1 MRLAILFM
9 LAVVISLGQ
18 NNPTPKAS
26 PPITLWA
33 ALGVT
38 RPFFQLQEMQHMSLS
53 FVVVNDGQIAANPRV
68 ELSHLFINGVEPK
81 DWGLVISN
89 GLRSP
94 DFESL
99 APGRILSFGYELGP
113 RYFSSP
119 GIYSVRWEGQNFKSA
134 EITFRVMPA
143 AGN

>member
-1 MRLAILFM
+1 MRLSFLSM
-9 LAVVISLGQ
+9 LVAVTSLGQ
-18 NNPTPKAS
+18 NNPAPKAS
-26 PPITLWA
+26 PPIKLWA
-33 ALGVT
+33 ALGVA
-38 RPFFQLQEMQHMSLS
+38 RPLFQLPEMQHMSLS
-53 FVVVNDGQIAANPRV
+53 FVVVNDGQVAANPRV
-68 ELSHLFINGVEPK
+68 GSSHLLINGVEPE
-81 DWGLVISN
+81 DWGVVINN

-119 GIYSVRWEGQNFKSA
+119 GIYFVRWEGPDFKSA
-134 EITFRVMPA
+134 EITFRVMPS

>member
-1 MRLAILFM
+1 MRLPFLSM
-9 LAVVISLGQ
+9 LAVVTSLGQ
-18 NNPTPKAS
+18 INPAPKAI
-26 PPITLWA
+26 PQIKLWA

-38 RPFFQLQEMQHMSLS
+38 RPVFQLQEMQHMSLS
-53 FVVVNDGQIAANPRV
+53 LVVVNDSQIAANPRV
-68 ELSHLFINGVEPK
+68 ESSHLFINGVEPK
-81 DWGLVISN
+81 DWGFVISN

-113 RYFSSP
+113 RYFSLP
-119 GIYSVRWEGQNFKSA
+119 GIYSVRWEGPDFKSA